1 MKNYILADCRRVLT
15 SRAHI
20 IEIAA
25 FGVCM
30 IVLAVW
36 KSMTSTGNWNS
47 LAYLDAISFPLSM
60 MAMFLGMFVLIGVFS
75 EDFKAKTMQVA
86 IGRGISREQVVAVKL
101 IDVTLVM
108 LIDLVVFFV
117 LTLALSFVT
126 GAPLAGT
133 QLVGHLI
140 DFLVQ
145 WLECAGYTA
154 LVLTLLFHLQNMLVP
169 ILIYILFSSHAAY
182 SILRA
187 LTFWGP
193 EWAQKL
199 HLEDYILDAFLDT
212 LRTHLV
218 LGRLNPGALVG
229 IAVYL
234 VLGYLA
240 AVLVFRRE
248 ELEF

>member
-1 MKNYILADCRRVLT
+1 
-15 SRAHI
+15 
-20 IEIAA
+20 
-25 FGVCM
+25 
-30 IVLAVW
+30 
-36 KSMTSTGNWNS
+36 
-47 LAYLDAISFPLSM
+47 
-60 MAMFLGMFVLIGVFS
+60 
-75 EDFKAKTMQVA
+75 MQVA
-86 IGRGISREQVVAVKL
+86 IGRGISRAQVVAVKL

-108 LIDLVVFFV
+108 LIDLVMFIV

-169 ILIYILFSSHAAY
+169 ILIYILFSSRAVY
-182 SILRA
+182 SILRM

-193 EWAQKL
+193 EWVQKL
-199 HLEDYILDAFLDT
+199 QLESYTLDACLDT

-218 LGRLNPGALVG
+218 LGQLNPGALVG
-229 IAVYL
+229 TGVYLGLGYLIAVY
-234 VLGYLA
+234 
-240 AVLVFRRE
+240 VFRRK